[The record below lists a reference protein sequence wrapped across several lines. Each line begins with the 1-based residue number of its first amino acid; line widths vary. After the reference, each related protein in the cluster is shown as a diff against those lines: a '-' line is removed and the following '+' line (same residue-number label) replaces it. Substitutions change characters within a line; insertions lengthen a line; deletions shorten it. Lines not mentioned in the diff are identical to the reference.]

1 MADEIET
8 KIANALSNR
17 NFSVA
22 RLTLQENPPYFS
34 SIVLDETW
42 LMWVASKGELEFC
55 KFLVESGCNVNAR
68 GTALFRDST
77 ALNSAIDG
85 GHIEVVRYLL
95 EQGADP
101 NMGRA
106 LFGAIGNKQGNGL
119 EICKLLVKH
128 GVDVN
133 QKFLMFDD
141 PNNVRTA
148 LDFAA
153 RKPEFADYLRSV
165 GAKSAREL

>member
-1 MADEIET
+1 MQIGDAIFDGNFET
-8 KIANALSNR
+8 AQSILHD
-17 NFSVA
+17 
-22 RLTLQENPPYFS
+22 NPAYFDHHF
-34 SIVLDETW
+34 VDKTW
-42 LMWVASKGELEFC
+42 LMEAAYNGSVEFC
-55 KFLVESGCNVNAR
+55 KFLLESGCDINAR
-68 GTALFRDST
+68 GSNVFREST
-77 ALNSAIDG
+77 ALIVAINR

-95 EQGADP
+95 GQGADP
-101 NMGRA
+101 NIGRA

-141 PNNVRTA
+141 ANNVRTA

-165 GAKSAREL
+165 GAKSATEL